1 MCKIEI
7 YSDDKFIT
15 LQKRVILDLK
25 LTQDN
30 VKLKILELPILFTK
44 YKKLYLEQREILKN
58 INIDIKKTRAK
69 KYHHYKFDGDFRL
82 DTATEINI
90 YVDGD
95 NEMCHLNVLLDKQEG
110 IVEFL
115 NDTISQISKMSYL
128 IRSYVDLEKLR
139 NGDIS

>member
-7 YSDDKFIT
+7 YSDEKFIA
-15 LQKRVILDLK
+15 LQKRALVDMK

-30 VKLKILELPILFTK
+30 VKDKILELPILFTK
-44 YKKLYLEQREILKN
+44 YKKLYLDQRGILKN
-58 INIDIKKTRAK
+58 INIEIKKTRAK

-90 YVDGD
+90 YVDGND
-95 NEMCHLNVLLDKQEG
+95 EMCYLNVLLDKQEL

-115 NDTISQISKMSYL
+115 SDTVSNISKMSYL
-128 IRSYVDLEKLR
+128 IRSYVDLEKMR

>member
-1 MCKIEI
+1 MCKFKV
-7 YSDDKFIT
+7 YSDEKFIT
-15 LQKRVILDLK
+15 LQKRVLLDLK
-25 LTQDN
+25 LTEDN
-30 VKLKILELPILFTK
+30 IKQKILELPIFFTK
-44 YKKLYLEQREILKN
+44 YKKLYLDQREILKN

-69 KYHHYKFDGDFRL
+69 KYHFYKFDGDFKL

-95 NEMCHLNVLLDKQEG
+95 DEICQLNVMLDKQEG

-115 NDTISQISKMSYL
+115 NDTLSQISKMSYL

-139 NGDIS
+139 NGDIT